1 MNNNGPLEGALFHP
15 FYLTQHINVWVCI
28 SRKIHFMQ
36 RMVFMFGLEG
46 LNAAMDSPNPIILP
60 LIHYNT
66 SFDVHIFILF

>member
-1 MNNNGPLEGALFHP
+1 MNTKDPPEDPLFHH

-36 RMVFMFGLEG
+36 RMVFMFGPKG
-46 LNAAMDSPNPIILP
+46 LNAAMASPNPTILP
-60 LIHYNT
+60 LVHYYT